1 MRKKTCLA
9 ATIAAIVAGLGG
21 SMEGMQDQIP
31 EIPKLQPA
39 AAQSMTVTGCVG
51 RGTAADTYVLT
62 NVIRDGEAVGKNA
75 SKIETLLLSGSDIDF
90 NRHVGHKVSVTGM
103 PAARGYTI
111 ETTGA
116 TDVRPATELT
126 MAKTGPTIPARF
138 TVQSLTMIS
147 ATCSEAGDRA

>member
-1 MRKKTCLA
+1 MRKNSCLA
-9 ATIAAIVAGLGG
+9 VTIAAIVAGLSG
-21 SMEGMQDQIP
+21 SMEGMQDKIP

-62 NVIRDGEAVGKNA
+62 NVIRDGEAVGKNV

-90 NRHVGHKVSVTGM
+90 SRHVGHKVAVTGM
-103 PAARGYTI
+103 HAARGYTI
-111 ETTGA
+111 ETTAA
-116 TDVRPATELT
+116 TAIESA
-126 MAKTGPTIPARF
+126 MGKTGAKVPSRF

-147 ATCSEAGDRA
+147 ATCFEAGDRA